1 MEINFHRA
9 LNTISNN
16 GLKWI
21 DLPRP
26 TREDMGYLEKAFSFH
41 DLNLEDSLSK
51 TGLPKIDRYKDHMF
65 IILHFPTKDK
75 EKNMPKVSQL
85 SIFLGTDYLVTIHQG
100 ELEPLIELFQVCS
113 KDAKQ
118 RESLMGKT
126 SGYLLHTI
134 IDVLVDDLF
143 HILMKIVGN
152 LDDIEEAVFD
162 AKISEAR
169 EISVLRREITILR
182 RIVMPLRRVVSELAK
197 DVQQFSNEDLT
208 RYFYDVKDH
217 IDKVLETLD
226 GSRETIEIYKDTD
239 FMLSSEKS
247 NKILSVLTI
256 LFTLSIPV
264 TVISTFYGMNVH
276 IPGDNQTGAW
286 NFLGPYST
294 FFVLFAATIISTVVM
309 LLYFRHVGWIGVS
322 LNPRRFLK
330 GR

>member
-1 MEINFHRA
+1 
-9 LNTISNN
+9 
-16 GLKWI
+16 
-21 DLPRP
+21 
-26 TREDMGYLEKAFSFH
+26 
-41 DLNLEDSLSK
+41 
-51 TGLPKIDRYKDHMF
+51 MF

-118 RESLMGKT
+118 RDSLMGKT

-276 IPGDNQTGAW
+276 IPGDNQTGTYT
-286 NFLGPYST
+286 FLGPYST
-294 FFVLFAATIISTVVM
+294 FFILLAATIISTTIM

-322 LNPRRFLK
+322 
-330 GR
+330 

>member
-1 MEINFHRA
+1 MRLKKRIEYKGSIFWKSKKREFGMEINFHRV

-51 TGLPKIDRYKDHMF
+51 TQLPKIDRYKDHMF

-143 HILMKIVGN
+143 HILMKI
-152 LDDIEEAVFD
+152 EEIWMRL
-162 AKISEAR
+162 KR
-169 EISVLRREITILR
+169 QYL
-182 RIVMPLRRVVSELAK
+182 MPK
-197 DVQQFSNEDLT
+197 YPKQ
-208 RYFYDVKDH
+208 
-217 IDKVLETLD
+217 
-226 GSRETIEIYKDTD
+226 
-239 FMLSSEKS
+239 EK
-247 NKILSVLTI
+247 
-256 LFTLSIPV
+256 
-264 TVISTFYGMNVH
+264 
-276 IPGDNQTGAW
+276 
-286 NFLGPYST
+286 
-294 FFVLFAATIISTVVM
+294 
-309 LLYFRHVGWIGVS
+309 FR
-322 LNPRRFLK
+322 F
-330 GR
+330 